1 MRNRIIAI
9 AGGKGG
15 VGKSVITLGLG
26 ACIAQ
31 FGKSVT
37 VVDLDLG
44 ASNLHTLLGHRK
56 TLCGVGDFLQG
67 EHEDFNELSVTTNVE
82 GLRFVP
88 GTGLIPGMANLKYR
102 GKRRILSGLK
112 KLRSDYVLLDLGA
125 GTYINTLDFLIWAD
139 RGIIVTAPIPAAILN
154 AYEFIK
160 NAVYR
165 RLFRELRSEP
175 YIRSIAEQTKMPD
188 NRYSIRTIKQL
199 ADCAKDISRGAAERI
214 IDTCEGMRLSLI
226 LNLAEEKNG
235 SQMTAKLCGI
245 AEKFLSVKLQQMGEV
260 PYDVEI
266 ERLIKK
272 LRPLTDYTEKSA
284 FRQSMKVMAKR
295 TVYADFYGSQSGGEV
310 EESEPTSSV
319 EVRRKV
325 ESAAV
330 RTHVKSVKTFAQL
343 VNSNLLSEKTTAN
356 DHDFGHES
364 RKGKPIKIAS
374 IKNSSKRTSKD
385 GSA

>member
-1 MRNRIIAI
+1 MHDRIIAI

-15 VGKSVITLGLG
+15 VGKSVITLALG

-31 FGKSVT
+31 LGKSVT

-67 EHEDFNELSVTTNVE
+67 EQEDFNELSVTTNVE

-102 GKRRILSGLK
+102 GKQRVISGLK

-125 GTYINTLDFLIWAD
+125 GTYMNTLDFLIRAD
-139 RGIIVTAPIPAAILN
+139 RGIIVTVPMPAAILN

-165 RLFRELRSEP
+165 RLLRELRSEP
-175 YIRSIAEQTKMPD
+175 YIRSIAEQTKRPD
-188 NRYSIRTIKQL
+188 NRYSIRTIRQL
-199 ADCAKDISRGAAERI
+199 ADCVKDISRGAAERI
-214 IDTCEGMRLSLI
+214 IDTCEAMQLSLI

-235 SQMTAKLCGI
+235 SQMAAKLCGI
-245 AEKFLSVKLQQMGEV
+245 TEKFLSVNLQQMGEV

-272 LRPLTDYTEKSA
+272 LRPLTDYTEKSV
-284 FRQSMKVMAKR
+284 FHQSMKEIAKQ
-295 TVYADFYGSQSGGEV
+295 TVYSGSSMSEAGGVAEEV
-310 EESEPTSSV
+310 EFASSA
-319 EVRRKV
+319 EIREQV
-325 ESAAV
+325 ESTAV
-330 RTHVKSVKTFAQL
+330 RTHVRSVKAFARL
-343 VNSNLLSEKTTAN
+343 VNSDLLSEKTTTN
-356 DHDFGHES
+356 GCDSGHES
-364 RKGKPIKIAS
+364 GKGRPAKLAS
-374 IKNSSKRTSKD
+374 IEDSSRRTSKD
-385 GSA
+385 GGA